1 MLLITCKKRFKKN
14 RLYCYL
20 NVNMKTG
27 KTIINNNGPDI
38 RYAPHYRYIKKD
50 DKDTYLFNGG
60 LNPIHL
66 IIETFSG
73 NIQVEISPKD
83 AFLYNKL
90 INKEYYVIPDNKNI
104 TVTIKGLDNSIYSI
118 YDSGRRDNMSLY
130 FGYNYLVNI
139 KEKNFVPKFMYFPEW
154 YDFILGMTYINCSIK
169 INNTEK
175 IIELNKTKNIYQ
187 EFLNIQSI
195 KNYTINKLNNK
206 DENCLVLIY
215 LHKLEKL
222 DSYTIGVPLGNNT
235 SQSFIFNNNN
245 NYILF
250 SYPHTNQ
257 ENDINITFKILK
269 EGKYNIDIVI
279 NNDKIE
285 SKNIN
290 NSETNISLKADEI
303 KKNAK
308 IINLYAK

>member
-1 MLLITCKKRFKKN
+1 
-14 RLYCYL
+14 
-20 NVNMKTG
+20 MK
-27 KTIINNNGPDI
+27 I
-38 RYAPHYRYIKKD
+38 
-50 DKDTYLFNGG
+50 
-60 LNPIHL
+60 
-66 IIETFSG
+66 
-73 NIQVEISPKD
+73 
-83 AFLYNKL
+83 
-90 INKEYYVIPDNKNI
+90 
-104 TVTIKGLDNSIYSI
+104 
-118 YDSGRRDNMSLY
+118 
-130 FGYNYLVNI
+130 
-139 KEKNFVPKFMYFPEW
+139 
-154 YDFILGMTYINCSIK
+154 
-169 INNTEK
+169 
-175 IIELNKTKNIYQ
+175 
-187 EFLNIQSI
+187 
-195 KNYTINKLNNK
+195 
-206 DENCLVLIY
+206 VLIY

-222 DSYTIGVPLGNNT
+222 DSYTIGVPLGNNI

-257 ENDINITFKILK
+257 EKDINITFKILK